1 MILLHFKLLLVHLTR
16 MPVFLPCCAVLE
28 FGGTCADVCEFGCV
42 QASLVLTVQR
52 FLSLVFSAAVLNSPP
67 APPNSLWVGSGMVL
81 LGSCIYILAQRG
93 RQGGMCSG
101 NKQDGDVA
109 PPKSPAA
116 SRWPPVEQTEPFA
129 PEDVLLAKGGAAYP
143 SGVGRE
149 GLRARR

>member
-1 MILLHFKLLLVHLTR
+1 MVSHAYAAIPFPAVW
-16 MPVFLPCCAVLE
+16 FLNVAADACG
-28 FGGTCADVCEFGCV
+28 FGFV

-93 RQGGMCSG
+93 KRGGSCNG
-101 NKQDGDVA
+101 NKPDDDAA
-109 PPKSPAA
+109 PPKSPVA
-116 SRWPPVEQTEPFA
+116 SRWSPAEQTEPFA
-129 PEDVLLAKGGAAYP
+129 PEDVLLTKNGAAYP
-143 SGVGRE
+143 SGLGRE